1 MGTEILISD
10 LIVLAK
16 KHLLYLI
23 KNIWIILIVSV
34 IGGTI
39 AIGLYFFVEKN
50 YKSEITLINENDSQN
65 KLGSYSSL
73 ADLVGID
80 LEASTTNS
88 FKGDNILDLLRSQ
101 RMIETVLRSN
111 YQENTTFIETYL
123 NNHSIKFNRD
133 ALFSNSNIHL
143 RYQDS
148 LYTLVATRIIK
159 KQISTRRIDKK
170 TDLLKVEFVDK
181 DENFSYRFLNKLLL
195 NTQDFYID
203 YKTKKS
209 QENVTILQAQ
219 LDSVKQLLFGNIDA
233 VAKNQDATINLNK
246 NKARTPAQQ
255 QQAEQQ
261 ANAALYV
268 ELIKNL
274 EMSKITLLKEK
285 PFIQIID
292 ASKLPLQ
299 SNKVSWVLI
308 FLLGFILGLFFSSV
322 VFVYKN
328 SQA

>member
-16 KHLLYLI
+16 KQLLYLI
-23 KNIWIILIVSV
+23 KKIWIIFIISF
-34 IGGTI
+34 ITGFF
-39 AIGLYFFVEKN
+39 AIGLHFFVEKN

-88 FKGDNILDLLRSQ
+88 FKGDNILDLLKSK
-101 RMIETVLRSN
+101 RMIESVLRSK
-111 YQENTTFIETYL
+111 YRGNTTYIEAYL
-123 NNHSIKFNRD
+123 INHSIKYDSLRLYN
-133 ALFSNSNIHL
+133 NSNFEL

-148 LYTLVATRIIK
+148 LYDIVSSRIIK

-170 TDLLKVEFVDK
+170 TDLLKVEFADK
-181 DENFSYRFLNKLLL
+181 DENFTYHFLNKLML
-195 NTQDFYID
+195 NTHDFYID

-219 LDSVKQLLFGNIDA
+219 LDSVKQILYGNIDEI
-233 VAKNQDATINLNK
+233 AKNQDATVNLNK
-246 NKARTPAQQ
+246 AKAKTPAQQ

-261 ANAALYV
+261 ANAALYI

-274 EMSKITLLKEK
+274 EMSKIALLKEK

-292 ASKLPLQ
+292 SSKLPLL
-299 SNKVSWVLI
+299 SNKASWVVV
-308 FLLGFILGLFFSSV
+308 FLFGFILGLFFSSV
-322 VFVYKN
+322 LFVYKN
-328 SQA
+328 AQA